1 LCSSCFLSFVTFLT
15 CFFFSSRRRHTRS
28 KRDWSSDVC
37 SSDLQ
42 AIDTF
47 GNVFASGVVER
58 VAGMV
63 SDATEEIRGKVQT
76 LMNAIDN
83 LIAFVNEPEI
93 QAALISVR
101 DGLNEIMDEIA
112 TTGLRDID
120 DLIDVV
126 SKIRDLTDELT
137 VALQQLQQRLYQET
151 GGDGSTAG
159 DLMDTLQIQESLN
172 VVYSTMEDV
181 LDSLNRVP

>member
-1 LCSSCFLSFVTFLT
+1 MQLNEEKIDALNVLLLEQVDTQLPGQGTAGC
-15 CFFFSSRRRHTRS
+15 RRRPAGRRPRPAAAGHRHL
-28 KRDWSSDVC
+28 R
-37 SSDLQ
+37 
-42 AIDTF
+42 
-47 GNVFASGVVER
+47 NVFASGVVER

-137 VALQQLQQRLYQET
+137 VALQQLQQRLARRPA
-151 GGDGSTAG
+151 GTAPPPA
-159 DLMDTLQIQESLN
+159 T
-172 VVYSTMEDV
+172 
-181 LDSLNRVP
+181 